1 VPGTIAVACTV
12 KTEPSVWFTYVR
24 LTFCD
29 VEPAIGET
37 LTPVSRTGTTDT
49 VDCGVENGQVEGSV
63 KTRMSPWME
72 GALEG
77 GSGYPENRS
86 CRRMP

>member
-1 VPGTIAVACTV
+1 
-12 KTEPSVWFTYVR
+12 
-24 LTFCD
+24 
-29 VEPAIGET
+29 

-49 VDCGVENGQVEGSV
+49 VDCGVENGHDAGSV
-63 KTRMSPWME
+63 RTSTSPCRV
-72 GALEG
+72 GAAEG